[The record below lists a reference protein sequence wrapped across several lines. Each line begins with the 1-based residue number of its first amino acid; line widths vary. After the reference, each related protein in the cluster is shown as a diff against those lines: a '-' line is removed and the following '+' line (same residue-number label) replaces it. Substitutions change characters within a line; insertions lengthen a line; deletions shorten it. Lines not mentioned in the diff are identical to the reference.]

1 VRADDAKDRRPDRL
15 DYLIHAVRGGRL
27 IARPLTPTAERQA
40 IVRFAMGTL
49 VYAATIGIS
58 FLSPGAALAI
68 HFVVA
73 AYYVFEQVAA
83 SSS

>member
-1 VRADDAKDRRPDRL
+1 
-15 DYLIHAVRGGRL
+15 
-27 IARPLTPTAERQA
+27 
-40 IVRFAMGTL
+40 MGTL